1 MKNYY
6 SIGRLSKN
14 VNVLQVGTG
23 NNPTTPLCSD
33 TKKVKIFWAK
43 KKYKKK
49 Q

>member
-23 NNPTTPLCSD
+23 NNPTTPLRSD
-33 TKKVKIFWAK
+33 TKKVKIF
-43 KKYKKK
+43 
-49 Q
+49 